1 MVEGQNDM
9 CAKLKNL
16 YVKKEARQDFIRGD
30 LKKII
35 FIQIIPNR

>member
-30 LKKII
+30 LKKNH
-35 FIQIIPNR
+35 FYSNHSK